1 MRLTRLFPPTLR
13 EPPTNCPSPGLAWL
27 IRAGYLRLS
36 ESGWI
41 HLPLGQR
48 VLEQVKRILESEMSH
63 LEAQRIGM
71 PLSSGTDSHTPWDA
85 LAYTWDL
92 PEPASP
98 LAATQLEIIQNLAQ
112 RDLQTYRQL
121 PCLLYHI
128 SPLATAPWER
138 LAPLH
143 LNSSVVLEAFALISA
158 PAAQES
164 SQRRFLQAAG
174 NTFQRL
180 GLTVRLARAGLTDAL
195 SAQILWLPHPQGD
208 LSILH
213 CSQCT
218 YAALEVFATFKKPE
232 PSPETPLP
240 IERVSTPGVQTIR
253 DLAAFLELPASRLAK
268 AVFYLAR
275 WENEDTEHL
284 VLALVRGDRTLSEAK
299 LAHALGA
306 RYLRPAP
313 PEAITAVGAVP
324 GYASPIGLKPGVKVI
339 VDDLIPLS
347 PNLVAGANQPDA
359 HLRHVNFGRDFSA
372 DLVTDLTLAEPDDPC
387 PQCGAPLAKANSLP
401 LAFLTV
407 LGTLEGTAFLDENGQ
422 SRPLHMAYF
431 RLSLDAALLALAEH
445 YHDDHGLTWPVSLAP
460 YAVHLVALGG
470 RKAPQ
475 VSEEAERLY
484 GLLQAAGISVLYDD
498 RDASPGVKF
507 NDADLIGLPLRL
519 TLSPRT
525 LETAAV
531 EVKWRHSGDAQ
542 IIPLAEVIPQITRWF
557 SEQSLLPLRREHII

>member
-85 LAYTWDL
+85 LDYTWDL

-158 PAAQES
+158 PAAQEG

-218 YAALEVFATFKKPE
+218 YAALEAFATFKKPE
-232 PSPETPLP
+232 PSPETPSP
-240 IERVSTPGVQTIR
+240 HRTRFHPG
-253 DLAAFLELPASRLAK
+253 
-268 AVFYLAR
+268 
-275 WENEDTEHL
+275 
-284 VLALVRGDRTLSEAK
+284 
-299 LAHALGA
+299 
-306 RYLRPAP
+306 
-313 PEAITAVGAVP
+313 
-324 GYASPIGLKPGVKVI
+324 
-339 VDDLIPLS
+339 
-347 PNLVAGANQPDA
+347 GANHP
-359 HLRHVNFGRDFSA
+359 RSRR
-372 DLVTDLTLAEPDDPC
+372 
-387 PQCGAPLAKANSLP
+387 LP
-401 LAFLTV
+401 
-407 LGTLEGTAFLDENGQ
+407 
-422 SRPLHMAYF
+422 
-431 RLSLDAALLALAEH
+431 
-445 YHDDHGLTWPVSLAP
+445 
-460 YAVHLVALGG
+460 
-470 RKAPQ
+470 
-475 VSEEAERLY
+475 
-484 GLLQAAGISVLYDD
+484 
-498 RDASPGVKF
+498 
-507 NDADLIGLPLRL
+507 
-519 TLSPRT
+519 
-525 LETAAV
+525 
-531 EVKWRHSGDAQ
+531 
-542 IIPLAEVIPQITRWF
+542 
-557 SEQSLLPLRREHII
+557 

>member
-13 EPPTNCPSPGLAWL
+13 EAPANCPSPGLAWL

-36 ESGWI
+36 ESGWVYP
-41 HLPLGQR
+41 PLGQR

-63 LEAQRIGM
+63 LEAQQISM

-85 LAYTWDL
+85 LAYTWGL
-92 PEPASP
+92 SELASP
-98 LAATQLEIIQNLAQ
+98 LAATRFEIIQNLAQ

-143 LNSSVVLEAFALISA
+143 LNSSVVLEVFALVGA
-158 PAAQES
+158 PAAQEGFR
-164 SQRRFLQAAG
+164 RRFLQAAG
-174 NTFQRL
+174 NTLKRL
-180 GLTVRLARAGLTDAL
+180 GLSVRLAHAGLTDAL
-195 SAQILWLPHPQGD
+195 SAQMMWLPHPQGD

-218 YAALEVFATFKKPE
+218 YAALEAFATFKKPE
-232 PSPETPLP
+232 PSPEPPLP
-240 IERVSTPGVQTIR
+240 IERVPTPGVQTIR
-253 DLAAFLELPASRLAK
+253 DLAAFLKLPASRLAK

-275 WENEDTEHL
+275 RENEDTEHL
-284 VLALVRGDRTLSEAK
+284 VLALVRGDRTLSETK
-299 LAHALGA
+299 LANALGA
-306 RYLRPAP
+306 HCLRPAP

-324 GYASPIGLKPGVKVI
+324 GYASPVGLKPGVKVV
-339 VDDLIPLS
+339 VDDLIPHS

-359 HLRHVNFGRDFSA
+359 HLRHVNFGRDFNA
-372 DLVTDLTLAEPDDPC
+372 DLVTDLTLAEPGDPC
-387 PQCGAPLAKANSLP
+387 PQCGAPLVKENGLSLAW
-401 LAFLTV
+401 LAGF
-407 LGTLEGTAFLDENGQ
+407 GPLEGTAFLDENGQ
-422 SRPLHMAYF
+422 SRPLHMVYL

-460 YAVHLVALGG
+460 YAVHFVALGG

-484 GLLQAAGISVLYDD
+484 GLLRAAGISVLYDD

-507 NDADLIGLPLRL
+507 NDADLLGLPLRL

-525 LETAAV
+525 LETATA
-531 EVKWRHSGDAQ
+531 EVKWRDSGDTRL
-542 IIPLAEVIPQITRWF
+542 IPLADVIPQLTHQLAEH
-557 SEQSLLPLRREHII
+557 SALPLRREHII